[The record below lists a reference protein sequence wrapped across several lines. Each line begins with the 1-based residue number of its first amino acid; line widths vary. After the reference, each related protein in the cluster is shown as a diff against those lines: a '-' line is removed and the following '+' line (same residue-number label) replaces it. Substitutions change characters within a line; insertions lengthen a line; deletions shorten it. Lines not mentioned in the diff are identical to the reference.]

1 MIRGDAMRYLAMAAL
16 TALCAATAASG
27 QTGPAELPPAEF
39 AGRHYVDSQGCVFVR
54 AEVDGAVTWAP
65 RLDRDRMPLCGY
77 RPSMASAGDAAG
89 SLPAVSPDAPPVV
102 ADEARVVATAA
113 AAAPAATA
121 RPGVP
126 RRSDVYAS
134 KYTAPASAP
143 ASVGRRLPPGYKLVW
158 EDGRLNPNRG
168 PRTANGDA
176 AMRQLWS
183 DTVPMNRI
191 GPLR

>member
-1 MIRGDAMRYLAMAAL
+1 MIRGDAMRYLAMAAMI
-16 TALCAATAASG
+16 ALCAATAASG
-27 QTGPAELPPAEF
+27 QTGPAELPPADF
-39 AGRHYVDSQGCVFVR
+39 AGRQYVDSRGCVFVR

-77 RPSMASAGDAAG
+77 RPSMAAAGDAAG

-102 ADEARVVATAA
+102 GDEARVVATA

-143 ASVGRRLPPGYKLVW
+143 ASAGRRLPPGYKLVW

-168 PRTANGDA
+168 PRTVEGDA

-183 DTVPMNRI
+183 DSVPMTRT
-191 GPLR
+191 GTLR